1 MHLSDLNGIVSKEVV
16 PHELQVLASRE
27 ESEHLA
33 VEIEELL
40 LGGNS
45 AATKLLLKILEELG
59 VLLGRHGL
67 QRLGEAVL
75 GARLGISLRSTAILL
90 KEIMRYIK

>member
-33 VEIEELL
+33 VEVKELL
-40 LGGNS
+40 LGGDS

-59 VLLGRHGL
+59 VLLRGHGL
-67 QRLGEAVL
+67 ERLGEVVL
-75 GARLGISLRSTAILL
+75 GRRLSIRLGAS
-90 KEIMRYIK
+90 